1 MKIFSCLEDRVLVR
15 VKKQI
20 EPETTASGIIK
31 VGPKEVE
38 EATVFS
44 VGMGRYAGE
53 TGALIPT
60 FTSRGDIVLIGKGAG
75 LAIDIELED
84 GSTEEMKLIRESDI
98 LILVSKKESTN

>member
-1 MKIFSCLEDRVLVR
+1 MKIYSCLEDRVLVK

-31 VGPKEVE
+31 VGQKQVE

-53 TGALIPT
+53 TGILIPT
-60 FTSRGDIVLIGKGAG
+60 FTAKGDIVLIGKGAG
-75 LAIDIELED
+75 TPVDIELED
-84 GSTEEMKLIRESDI
+84 GSIEEMKLLREGDI